1 MRRPSAAASSA
12 AGILPSTFS
21 KPVRVS
27 TRRVHRYHLPTA
39 ETPPT
44 QTPTFFPK
52 SGHDFIFSS
61 FATDEFAFGKNIL
74 ATTSLQDQDFNSLSK
89 PTSGLFSVLIIN
101 EKLISCPGASWLV
114 PISARPGPEIITS
127 EFSFS

>member
-52 SGHDFIFSS
+52 SGHDFIFSGMFHFFRS
-61 FATDEFAFGKNIL
+61 VISHLVLKLNQSILYMLFVLQMKCLAIGKTDFQRLLGSIDDVMRNAVI
-74 ATTSLQDQDFNSLSK
+74 
-89 PTSGLFSVLIIN
+89 
-101 EKLISCPGASWLV
+101 
-114 PISARPGPEIITS
+114 R
-127 EFSFS
+127 